1 MGERTEKCVSSA
13 DNPVLKSAKKLFRDR
28 DYRREAGAFMIEGY
42 RVFDSAADVRTILL
56 RGEARLP
63 EGDFGSAAILRVA
76 EGVFDKISP
85 DGPGQGVFG
94 ICGLPAPGSLSEK
107 GRYVYLDALQD
118 PGNVGTIVRTAA
130 AFALDG
136 VVVGRGTADPFA
148 PKAARSAA
156 GAVFRVP
163 LILDCTVESITG
175 RPLIAADADGIP
187 LGDLG
192 RKDSF
197 VLAIG
202 NEGAGVSRVILD
214 ACDAK
219 VSVPMAGG
227 TESLNAAV
235 AAGIILYGLVSGGG

>member
-1 MGERTEKCVSSA
+1 MDAKTEKRISSA
-13 DNPVLKSAKKLFRDR
+13 DNPVLKSVRKLFRDR
-28 DYRREAGAFMIEGY
+28 EYRRETGAFMIEGY
-42 RVFDSAADVRTILL
+42 RVFDSASDVRTILL
-56 RGEARLP
+56 RGDARLP
-63 EGDFGSAAILRVA
+63 DGDFGSAAILRVA
-76 EGVFDKISP
+76 EGVFDKLSP

-94 ICGLPAPGSLSEK
+94 ICGLPHPGSLSEK

-163 LILDCTVESITG
+163 VIRDCVVESIAG
-175 RPLIAADADGIP
+175 RPLVVADMAGTP
-187 LGDLG
+187 LRDFG
-192 RKDSF
+192 RQESF

-202 NEGAGVSRVILD
+202 NEGAGVSGELLD
-214 ACDAK
+214 ACFAR

-235 AAGIILYGLVSGGG
+235 AAGIILYEFVS